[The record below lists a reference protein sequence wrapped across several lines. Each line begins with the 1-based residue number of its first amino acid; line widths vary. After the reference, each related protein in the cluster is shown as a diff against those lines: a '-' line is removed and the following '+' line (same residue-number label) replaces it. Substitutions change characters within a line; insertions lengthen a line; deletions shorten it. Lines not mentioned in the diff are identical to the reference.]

1 MTLTSTQKKLKRPAL
16 IYGGVPVPYTVSWS
30 SEQDSF
36 YVAPC
41 EFSGGRMA
49 ICEASSIGVGKP
61 RFGKPHSQRQREA
74 IALGLCD
81 LCGMPLTMRTKVSLS
96 HARVRMNGAE
106 GPAILQVEPLLH
118 KECASI
124 SMEHCPSLKRDIAEG
139 TLMIRQVSRFRV
151 QFAVMDEV
159 YVEQLTGE
167 CRKAIGH
174 AKVELLRWKD
184 RSIGWLA

>member
-1 MTLTSTQKKLKRPAL
+1 
-16 IYGGVPVPYTVSWS
+16 
-30 SEQDSF
+30 
-36 YVAPC
+36 
-41 EFSGGRMA
+41 
-49 ICEASSIGVGKP
+49 
-61 RFGKPHSQRQREA
+61 
-74 IALGLCD
+74 
-81 LCGMPLTMRTKVSLS
+81 
-96 HARVRMNGAE
+96 MNGAE